1 MRTRGFIALF
11 AFTLL
16 TACASSLPVRDFRA
30 DFERPSARSTIKI
43 EGYPSFSVAELRGQR
58 RIRVEL
64 LPLAAL
70 GQVLTDP
77 LIWIGVSDGIPSLS
91 AHEAAARASL
101 AQTGRSGCTVQAVA
115 VTPSGR
121 QFEFRYSCQGGA

>member
-43 EGYPSFSVAELRGQR
+43 EGYPSFGVAELRNQR
-58 RIRVEL
+58 RLRVEV
-64 LPLAAL
+64 LPFAAL
-70 GQVLTDP
+70 GQLMTDP

-91 AHEAAARASL
+91 AHHAAARAFL
-101 AQTGRSGCTVQAVA
+101 AETGRSGCTVEPVAVA
-115 VTPSGR
+115 PGGR
-121 QFEFRYSCQGGA
+121 VFEFRYSC